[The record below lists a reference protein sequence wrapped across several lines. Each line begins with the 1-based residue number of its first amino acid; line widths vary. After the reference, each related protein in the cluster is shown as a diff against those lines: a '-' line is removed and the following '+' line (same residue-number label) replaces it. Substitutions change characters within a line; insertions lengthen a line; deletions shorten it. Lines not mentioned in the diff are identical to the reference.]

1 MRPLA
6 PPCSRRRFLRGSL
19 ALAGLGLLLTG
30 LMLLLGCGS
39 LPPLAQQPPRVPTV
53 GYLCEACAAS
63 DHQPLPGTMDA
74 AWYSELR
81 DLGYVVG
88 ESIVIEIRSAD
99 GSVDRLPGLAAELVA
114 LPVDVLVTAA
124 ASPAARA
131 AKEAT
136 STIPIVFISVGDPVG
151 IGLVD
156 SLARPGGNVTGLSSA
171 ATALV
176 AKRLELLKEIV
187 PGARRVDAVLNF
199 TNPVAALELAEME
212 TAARAL
218 GLIVSA
224 HDVRD
229 LAALDNAFA
238 TIASQPPDALLI
250 SQDTFFTVNRQQ
262 IVQRV
267 SASRLPSMYGAR
279 EFAVDGGLI
288 AYGVNRPDL
297 SRRAAVYVDKILKGA
312 RPADLP
318 VERPT
323 RFDLFVNLETA
334 RALGLTLPQSILLQA
349 TEIIQ

>member
-1 MRPLA
+1 MDSA
-6 PPCSRRRFLRGSL
+6 WFL
-19 ALAGLGLLLTG
+19 
-30 LMLLLGCGS
+30 
-39 LPPLAQQPPRVPTV
+39 
-53 GYLCEACAAS
+53 
-63 DHQPLPGTMDA
+63 
-74 AWYSELR
+74 ELR

-88 ESIVIEIRSAD
+88 ESIVIEVRGAD
-99 GSVDRLPGLAAELVA
+99 GRVDRLPGLAAELVA

-136 STIPIVFISVGDPVG
+136 STIPIVFVSVGDPVG

-156 SLARPGGNVTGLSSA
+156 SLARPGGNATGLSSA
-171 ATALV
+171 ATELV
-176 AKRLELLKEIV
+176 AKRLDLLKEIV
-187 PGARRVDAVLNF
+187 PGARRVDAVWNF
-199 TNPVAALELAEME
+199 SNPVAALDLAEME
-212 TAARAL
+212 TAARVL

-229 LAALDNAFA
+229 FAALDNAFA

-250 SQDTFFTVNRQQ
+250 SQDAFFTVNRQQ

-267 SASRLPSMYGAR
+267 SSSRLPSLYGAR
-279 EFAVDGGLI
+279 EFVVDGGLI
-288 AYGVNRPDL
+288 SYGVNRPDL

-323 RFDLFVNLETA
+323 RFDLVVNLKTA
-334 RALGLTLPQSILLQA
+334 RALGLSIPQSILQQA